1 MGWDVDDPDRLSYQ
15 EVREALD
22 QMSDGDWGRSERFA
36 SAAAHGLLGTSGE
49 DVLNEACVALL
60 SGQRRFPR
68 NVRTLIVL
76 KSAVESEAS
85 NARKAAWERKRDGS
99 FSVEPEGDAD
109 DSSEFDS
116 GRQVAPKTGNLL
128 TPEDEIIA
136 KEQFDALVSALARDP
151 DAELVAMAW
160 SDGLR
165 GANGVEAT
173 GLSASAYD
181 AARKRLLRKREAADR
196 QGDRP

>member
-1 MGWDVDDPDRLSYQ
+1 MGWDVDDPDRLSSQ

-22 QMSDGDWGRSERFA
+22 QMSDGDWGRAERFA
-36 SAAAHGLLGTSGE
+36 AAVAYGLLDMSGE

-68 NVRTLIVL
+68 NVRPLIVL
-76 KSAVESEAS
+76 KSVVESEAS
-85 NARKAAWERKRDGS
+85 NARKAAWERKRDSS
-99 FSVEPEGDAD
+99 FSVEPAGGVD

-116 GRQVAPKTGNLL
+116 ARQVAPRSVNLI

-136 KEQFDALVSALARDP
+136 KERFDALVAALARDP

-160 SDGLR
+160 ADGLR
-165 GANGVEAT
+165 GTIGVEAT

-181 AARKRLLRKREAADR
+181 AARKRLLRKRKAVER
-196 QGDRP
+196 QGDVP